1 MPKFSYQETTRQSSL
16 PNSKEYKILLFY
28 KFDQSQLPNEDHFL
42 KDVQILINNV
52 SYVLHALSHIVIL
65 FLQNTYPHLVQK
77 SHFSLIIF

>member
-1 MPKFSYQETTRQSSL
+1 MPKFSYQEITRQSSL
-16 PNSKEYKILLFY
+16 LKSKEYKILLF

-42 KDVQILINNV
+42 KDVQILINSV